1 MQVEVGADEN
11 AQILPGVGFNVIT
24 ENSLIVTLINLGLAT
39 SDSKTM
45 MHAAASLAH
54 MTEVLYCNETV
65 ASE

>member
-1 MQVEVGADEN
+1 M
-11 AQILPGVGFNVIT
+11 GFNVIT